1 MKKAV
6 IFVHIPKTAGTSFA
20 RILRENYFLW
30 DKRRVYWQDYQVTKP
45 ITEMTPKER
54 RRLDVIHGHFSFG
67 MHELLDSPFS
77 YVTFLRDPV
86 KRMLSFY
93 NYILVTP
100 EHYLHKQ
107 VAEQGMS
114 IMEFFQS
121 GMTKELDN
129 LQVRM
134 LQGDE
139 HAIPFGEVDEAHL
152 ALAKKNIEA
161 HFPVVGL
168 TEYFDESLLL
178 IRDRL
183 WKLFPFY
190 VRANQVKK
198 EKPKLDEDLVQLI
211 REQNQYDILLYE
223 WAEQRLLKQVA
234 EAGSGFPPRLDS
246 FRKMN
251 RLFGALISLLPI
263 YKKC

>member
-1 MKKAV
+1 MKKTV
-6 IFVHIPKTAGTSFA
+6 IFVHIPKTAGTTFA

-30 DKRRVYWQDYQVTKP
+30 DKRRVYWQDYQETKP
-45 ITEMTPKER
+45 ITEMTMEER

-77 YVTFLRDPV
+77 YVAFLRDPV
-86 KRMLSFY
+86 KRMLSYY

-100 EHYLHKQ
+100 GHYLYAQ
-107 VAEQGMS
+107 VAEKGMS
-114 IMEFFQS
+114 ILEFFQS

-139 HAIPFGEVDEAHL
+139 HAVPYGEVGEEHL
-152 ALAKKNIEA
+152 ALAKSNIEA

-168 TEYFDESLLL
+168 TEYFDESILL

-198 EKPKLDEDLVQLI
+198 DKPELDEELLQLI
-211 REQNQYDILLYE
+211 RHQNRYDIELYA
-223 WAEQRLLKQVA
+223 WAEARLQRQMEEYGDAFAQRVDRYRA
-234 EAGSGFPPRLDS
+234 F
-246 FRKMN
+246 N
-251 RLFGALISLLPI
+251 RLFQNLTRFLPV
-263 YKKC
+263 YK

>member
-45 ITEMTPKER
+45 ITEMTPEER
-54 RRLDVIHGHFSFG
+54 RRLDVIHGHFPFG

-139 HAIPFGEVDEAHL
+139 HAIPYGEVGEEHL
-152 ALAKKNIEA
+152 ALAKKNVEE

-168 TEYFDESLLL
+168 TEYFDESVLM
-178 IRDRL
+178 IRERL

-198 EKPKLDEDLVQLI
+198 DKPYLDDELLQLI
-211 REQNQYDILLYE
+211 LKQNRYDVELYQ
-223 WAEQRLLKQVA
+223 WAEARLRKQI
-234 EAGSGFPPRLDS
+234 EESGHGFPRRLENY
-246 FRKMN
+246 RKVN
-251 RLFGALISLLPI
+251 RMFSALVSVLPI
-263 YKKC
+263 YKKH